1 MLRNAKVVG
10 LFNTA
15 ATEAGEVE
23 VEAAEDVEVAD
34 GAGGASVVNA
44 VAGELS
50 LSAVT
55 VVAVV
60 DEEPAGRARTKSSMQ
75 FQKLKSTSK
84 SAELSSHII
93 ILSL

>member
-1 MLRNAKVVG
+1 MLRSAKVVG
-10 LFNTA
+10 LFKTA
-15 ATEAGEVE
+15 ATEAT
-23 VEAAEDVEVAD
+23 EAAEAADV
-34 GAGGASVVNA
+34 AGGGATVV

-84 SAELSSHII
+84 SAELSSYYI
-93 ILSL
+93 SL

>member
-15 ATEAGEVE
+15 ATEAAE
-23 VEAAEDVEVAD
+23 VEAAEDVEVAG